1 MLLLL
6 KSFFDIIAL
15 RRGPESI
22 PSSMFVLTFA
32 IVLMLA
38 SSYPAYLITASEESH
53 YATAFF
59 AYGAGI
65 LFYAAVIVLAGRAER
80 LLVAVSCIIACGSL
94 LTIVFALEFAIFAP
108 LLGRVEAGAI
118 ASMIILWSVPV
129 EGHIM
134 SKSIGCHWL
143 LGLLIAIASLVTQI
157 GVQAML
163 GGS

>member
-6 KSFFDIIAL
+6 KTFCDIIAL

-22 PSSMFVLTFA
+22 PSSTFVLSFA
-32 IVLMLA
+32 VVLMLA
-38 SSYPAYLITASEESH
+38 SSYPAYLITASGESD
-53 YATAFF
+53 YSTAFL

-65 LFYAAVIVLAGRAER
+65 LVYAAVIVLAGRAER
-80 LLVAVSCIIACGSL
+80 MLVAVSCVVACGSL
-94 LTIVFALEFAIFAP
+94 LTILFALEFALFAP

-134 SKSIGCHWL
+134 SRTIGCHWL
-143 LGLLIAIASLVTQI
+143 IGIMIAIASFVTQI

-163 GGS
+163 SDS